1 MTPNF
6 IKPKIIKLEN
16 ITAAPVVRTDMVL
29 TTSPILKNV
38 NILLIQE
45 GLDYIIKKLLFVCGN
60 YLKFGLH
67 QRSSMGHFESI
78 TDKNKYF
85 HIHPKRKWKRVPKGH
100 LLEEKD
106 DSNVPFSPTKG

>member
-29 TTSPILKNV
+29 TTSPILREV

-45 GLDYIIKKLLFVCGN
+45 GVDYIIKKLLFVCGN
-60 YLKFGLH
+60 YLKFDLRLH

-78 TDKNKYF
+78 TDTTSTFIFISRESETQESFKESSF
-85 HIHPKRKWKRVPKGH
+85 GRKRRH
-100 LLEEKD
+100 
-106 DSNVPFSPTKG
+106 